1 MPIYQALEKV
11 NGKVEDLN
19 WEVFRDTLI
28 EQCEQGVD
36 YFTIHAGIRRHNVH
50 LADSRLRL
58 PLLFW
63 CVLLLQARTWVL
75 FLMAGASRQQG
86 DAILNLFY
94 PDHDRFWLGLL
105 PGVPAV
111 LAFLLSG
118 YRQRLPRAWRAMR
131 WLLVL
136 SQLLLLLWQPML
148 WLSGESPSSL
158 TIGLLVADGYALW
171 WLLTSRRL
179 GACFR
184 QTTF

>member
-1 MPIYQALEKV
+1 MCI
-11 NGKVEDLN
+11 
-19 WEVFRDTLI
+19 RD
-28 EQCEQGVD
+28 
-36 YFTIHAGIRRHNVH
+36 R
-50 LADSRLRL
+50 
-58 PLLFW
+58 
-63 CVLLLQARTWVL
+63 
-75 FLMAGASRQQG
+75 
-86 DAILNLFY
+86 FY

-136 SQLLLLLWQPML
+136 SQVLLLLWQPML

-158 TIGLLVADGYALW
+158 TIALLVADGYALW

>member
-1 MPIYQALEKV
+1 MGAVLDGRRVAPA
-11 NGKVEDLN
+11 GR
-19 WEVFRDTLI
+19 RDSESVL
-28 EQCEQGVD
+28 
-36 YFTIHAGIRRHNVH
+36 
-50 LADSRLRL
+50 SRSR
-58 PLLFW
+58 PLL
-63 CVLLLQARTWVL
+63 ARFT
-75 FLMAGASRQQG
+75 
-86 DAILNLFY
+86 
-94 PDHDRFWLGLL
+94 

>member
-1 MPIYQALEKV
+1 MKNTEFIP
-11 NGKVEDLN
+11 
-19 WEVFRDTLI
+19 
-28 EQCEQGVD
+28 
-36 YFTIHAGIRRHNVH
+36 
-50 LADSRLRL
+50 ADFDAHGRLRL

-94 PDHDRFWLGLL
+94 PDHERFWLGLL

-118 YRQRLPRAWRAMR
+118 YRQRLPR
-131 WLLVL
+131 
-136 SQLLLLLWQPML
+136 LWQPML

-158 TIGLLVADGYALW
+158 TIALLVADGYALW

-179 GACFR
+179 GACFH

>member
-1 MPIYQALEKV
+1 MAKKLKWNLILMSLLYLALGIFLLMV
-11 NGKVEDLN
+11 PGTALN
-19 WEVFRDTLI
+19 VVCCALG
-28 EQCEQGVD
+28 GV
-36 YFTIHAGIRRHNVH
+36 
-50 LADSRLRL
+50 
-58 PLLFW
+58 
-63 CVLLLQARTWVL
+63 
-75 FLMAGASRQQG
+75 
-86 DAILNLFY
+86 
-94 PDHDRFWLGLL
+94 
-105 PGVPAV
+105 V